1 MKVVSAE
8 FIKSATTKEQWP
20 ALGLDEI
27 AFAGRSNVGKSS
39 LINSLT
45 GRKGLV
51 KVSKTPGKTQLLN
64 FFVINGKL
72 AFVDMPGYG
81 FANVPASV
89 RQGWGTMVDTYLR
102 LSPALKGVAALIDIR
117 RTPNDD
123 DLNLLEW
130 MTSYNVPYVL
140 VFTKADKVPKTRRH
154 RMVKDSLA
162 AIAGLDATM
171 AGHLLYSAHTGEGR
185 NELWAAI
192 NRMREAPGRL
202 L

>member
-8 FIKSATTKEQWP
+8 FIKSAVTMEQWP
-20 ALGLDEI
+20 PLGLDEI

-64 FFVINGKL
+64 FFVINKKFT
-72 AFVDMPGYG
+72 FVDMPGYG
-81 FANVPASV
+81 FANVPKSV
-89 RQGWGTMVDTYLR
+89 RQSWGSMVDSYLQF
-102 LSPALKGVAALIDIR
+102 SPNLKGVAALLDIR

-123 DLNLLEW
+123 DLSLLEW
-130 MTSYNVPYVL
+130 LASYSVPYVL
-140 VFTKADKVPKTRRH
+140 VFTKADKVPKTRRPK
-154 RMVKDSLA
+154 MIKEALA
-162 AIAGLDATM
+162 TIGELDTTM
-171 AGHLLYSAHTGEGR
+171 AGHLLFSSHTGEGR

-192 NRMREAPGRL
+192 NRMREAPGREL
-202 L
+202 